1 MGWVVDGESVPW
13 TGAWVRAIDTG
24 APAESLHGG
33 AGNGIEGP
41 ACTLATRPVAGL
53 HTGAAAPGPAG
64 ASSAPGANI
73 AAINPY
79 RQLRRPI
86 GTLLHWAKTRP
97 YVRRHRPAAETGP
110 SVRA

>member
-1 MGWVVDGESVPW
+1 MGWVVDGVSVPW

-24 APAESLHGG
+24 SPSESLHGG
-33 AGNGIEGP
+33 AGKVIECP

-53 HTGAAAPGPAG
+53 HTGAGAPATARAG
-64 ASSAPGANI
+64 SAPAANI

-97 YVRRHRPAAETGP
+97 CVRRHHP
-110 SVRA
+110 